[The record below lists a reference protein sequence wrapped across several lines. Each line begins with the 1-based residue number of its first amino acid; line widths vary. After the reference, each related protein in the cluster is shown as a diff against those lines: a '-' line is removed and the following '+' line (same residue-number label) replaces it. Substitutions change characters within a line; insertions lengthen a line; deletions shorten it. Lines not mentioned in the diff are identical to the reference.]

1 MGKII
6 RDICD
11 IYEKIR
17 VIRAHHPCHSWFQK
31 SPISS
36 GLFAHPF
43 KMDKMDNQMDKLLF
57 ARFMRIH
64 YLCAQITNDKQQN
77 KLKIRDHP

>member
-17 VIRAHHPCHSWFQK
+17 VIRAHHPCHPWFQK

-43 KMDKMDNQMDKLLF
+43 KMDKMDKKMDKIIMINNLF
-57 ARFMRIH
+57 FLIFA
-64 YLCAQITNDKQQN
+64 YLNYEY
-77 KLKIRDHP
+77 